1 MDMNPTIDKPD
12 PDFWKSKK
20 KPIFF
25 LLDRRE
31 GPFSS
36 PGARLARSLPGAVC
50 FYTNINYFVIFCD
63 FLRILFSRYIY
74 SLLEGLIIITDC
86 CMFVR

>member
-1 MDMNPTIDKPD
+1 MILYVTFRNLNSYRIHTNNKCL
-12 PDFWKSKK
+12 KY
-20 KPIFF
+20 
-25 LLDRRE
+25 DRCIGE
-31 GPFSS
+31 GPFSC
-36 PGARLARSLPGAVC
+36 PGARCARSLPVAVY

-86 CMFVR
+86 CMFER